1 MLRKSWAPAA
11 CQWQICRLRVGF
23 QGRQR
28 SRIFVSP
35 HTAQTFASKDT
46 FTMFTGITEHVGK
59 IEEFHHGETGGR
71 LRVNLEGSPS
81 IAAEMKLGDSISVNG
96 CCLTVVEFDAR
107 SFAADLSG
115 ETLRRTAFEEKKN
128 GQPVNLER
136 PLAAT
141 ARLGGHFVQGHVD
154 GIGRVTRLTPEG
166 DNWWLSVRV
175 PQDLRRYVTE
185 KGSIAFDG
193 ISLTVARW
201 HLRDGV
207 ADIAVIPFTHQHTNV
222 HAMTPNDAVN
232 VEVDI
237 LAKYVESLIA
247 ARKAPATSHLTVAEL
262 IEEGF

>member
-1 MLRKSWAPAA
+1 
-11 CQWQICRLRVGF
+11 
-23 QGRQR
+23 
-28 SRIFVSP
+28 
-35 HTAQTFASKDT
+35 
-46 FTMFTGITEHVGK
+46 MFTGITEHVGK
-59 IEEFHHGETGGR
+59 IESFEHAAEGGR
-71 LRVNLEGSPS
+71 LRIRLEGAPS

-115 ETLRRTAFEEKKN
+115 ETIRRTSIAEKKPGN
-128 GQPVNLER
+128 PVNLER

-166 DNWWLSVRV
+166 ENWWLSVRV

-185 KGSIAFDG
+185 KGSIAIDG

-201 HLRDGV
+201 HPLDGV
-207 ADIAVIPFTHQHTNV
+207 AGIAVIPFTHLHTNV
-222 HAMTPNDAVN
+222 HAMTANDAVN
-232 VEVDI
+232 IEADV
-237 LAKYVESLIA
+237 LAKYAESLLA
-247 ARKAPATSHLTVAEL
+247 ARKTPASSQFTITKL